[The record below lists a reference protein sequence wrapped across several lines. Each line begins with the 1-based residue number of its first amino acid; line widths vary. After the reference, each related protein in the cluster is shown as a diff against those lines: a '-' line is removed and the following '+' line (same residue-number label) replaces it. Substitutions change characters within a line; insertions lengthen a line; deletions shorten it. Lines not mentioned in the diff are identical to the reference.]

1 MTIGTTP
8 SELNLR
14 LSELLKSVE
23 ELMEMAHKLGI
34 DCDLERVKQYC
45 ADHSAKHHPNN

>member
-1 MTIGTTP
+1 MTIASTP
-8 SELNLR
+8 SALNR
-14 LSELLKSVE
+14 KLSELLKSVE
-23 ELMEMAHKLGI
+23 ELMEMAYKLGI